1 MKILAFDT
9 AATSCSVAL
18 MAGGELLAEATSFE
32 KGTHA
37 RRLLPMIDALLK
49 RESVAL
55 AAIDGFATTVGP
67 GSFTGLRIG
76 ISTLKGLAA
85 ATGKPVA
92 GLSTLEA
99 LAHQCTA
106 EAENV
111 CPLLDARKSEVYYC
125 LYRRTASGLE
135 AMTEERNAPPSVAV
149 GEVGSVCA
157 FIGDGALLYRDR
169 IEQSLGRKAIFAPR
183 EQNAIRAS
191 TVAFLANRR
200 FQSGEAADPFRLTPH
215 YIRASDAL
223 RAPRN

>member
-1 MKILAFDT
+1 
-9 AATSCSVAL
+9 
-18 MAGGELLAEATSFE
+18 
-32 KGTHA
+32 
-37 RRLLPMIDALLK
+37 
-49 RESVAL
+49 
-55 AAIDGFATTVGP
+55 
-67 GSFTGLRIG
+67 
-76 ISTLKGLAA
+76 
-85 ATGKPVA
+85 
-92 GLSTLEA
+92 
-99 LAHQCTA
+99 
-106 EAENV
+106 
-111 CPLLDARKSEVYYC
+111 
-125 LYRRTASGLE
+125 
-135 AMTEERNAPPSVAV
+135 MTEERNAPPSVAV